1 MKVAI
6 ILGNRMNDDGTIS
19 ETMKKRLE
27 LTLELYKELKPDKI
41 IVSGGIANRIA
52 NVSEASKME
61 EYLINKGIS
70 KDLIIQEN
78 ESHTTRE
85 NALFSVP
92 IALGLNADTIIICST
107 IEHFTKV
114 PYNTVKFFS
123 DELKDKKVKLMI
135 YTNNE

>member
-19 ETMKKRLE
+19 ATMKKRLD
-27 LTLELYKELKPDKI
+27 LTLELYKELQPDKI

-52 NVSEASKME
+52 GISEASKME
-61 EYLINKGIS
+61 EYLVEHGIS
-70 KDLIIQEN
+70 KDVIIQEN
-78 ESHTTRE
+78 ESRTTRE

-92 IALGLNADTIIICST
+92 KALAFNPDTIIICST
-107 IEHFTKV
+107 IEHFTQV

-123 DELKDKKVKLMI
+123 DELKDNDIRLMV
-135 YTNNE
+135 YTNIK